1 MRIICVDDEALVLQL
16 TASLCRKLPQVDE
29 VEAFD
34 SAQAVLDWIKE
45 NDADIALLEIDMP
58 NMDGITLAARIKEEK
73 PDTAVIFLTGYSQY
87 ALDAF
92 SVHASGYLLKPISQ
106 ERLSEEIDYALS
118 RVPTKPQAHISVRTF
133 GNFEILVD
141 GETVTFSRS
150 KARELLAYLV
160 DRQGRGVSRADIF
173 AALWEE
179 GVYDRSMQKQLDV
192 IIRSLRSTL
201 EDHGIGEIL
210 EVKGGM
216 IRICPE
222 TFDCDLYRF
231 LGGDVETVNSYRGE
245 YMSSYPWASMT
256 EAYVTRLQNKDRD

>member
-34 SAQAVLDWIKE
+34 SAQAALDWIKE
-45 NDADIALLEIDMP
+45 NDADIALLDIDMP

-118 RVPTKPQAHISVRTF
+118 RVPTKP
-133 GNFEILVD
+133 
-141 GETVTFSRS
+141 
-150 KARELLAYLV
+150 
-160 DRQGRGVSRADIF
+160 
-173 AALWEE
+173 
-179 GVYDRSMQKQLDV
+179 
-192 IIRSLRSTL
+192 
-201 EDHGIGEIL
+201 
-210 EVKGGM
+210 
-216 IRICPE
+216 
-222 TFDCDLYRF
+222 
-231 LGGDVETVNSYRGE
+231 
-245 YMSSYPWASMT
+245 
-256 EAYVTRLQNKDRD
+256 